1 MLHNENILNCKK
13 NKKQK
18 TKKTRNLGASEQKET
33 LWKPH
38 EGWPGKRGGRPQ
50 APVISQVGEG
60 SPRLGERGKGLT
72 QQPPASDV
80 L

>member
-13 NKKQK
+13 
-18 TKKTRNLGASEQKET
+18 KKTRKLGPSEQKET

-38 EGWPGKRGGRPQ
+38 EGWPRKRGGQPQ

-60 SPRLGERGKGLT
+60 SSRLERGEGLT